1 MYGNLDFSFP
11 LFSITFS
18 IRDHDHKYAL
28 SIAFQTLM
36 NVLTIYTTVARKM
49 QIVQTS
55 WDHTTVL
62 VILDLLEMNT
72 SAMVRSSTAFLI

>member
-36 NVLTIYTTVARKM
+36 NVLTIY
-49 QIVQTS
+49 I
-55 WDHTTVL
+55 TVL
-62 VILDLLEMNT
+62 VILDLLEMDT
-72 SAMVRSSTAFLI
+72 SAMITYSTACLI

>member
-11 LFSITFS
+11 LFSISFS
-18 IRDHDHKYAL
+18 IRDHVHKYAL

-36 NVLTIYTTVARKM
+36 NVQTIYTTVARKM

>member
-18 IRDHDHKYAL
+18 IRDHDHEYAL

-36 NVLTIYTTVARKM
+36 NVLTIYTTVARTM
-49 QIVQTS
+49 QIVKTS

-62 VILDLLEMNT
+62 VILDLLEMVT
-72 SAMVRSSTAFLI
+72 SMVRSSTACLI

>member
-1 MYGNLDFSFP
+1 MYGDLDFSFP

-36 NVLTIYTTVARKM
+36 NVLTIYTTV
-49 QIVQTS
+49 
-55 WDHTTVL
+55 L
-62 VILDLLEMNT
+62 VILDLLEMDT
-72 SAMVRSSTAFLI
+72 SAMVRSSTACLI

>member
-1 MYGNLDFSFP
+1 MYGNLEFSLPLFP
-11 LFSITFS
+11 LSFS
-18 IRDHDHKYAL
+18 IRVHEHKFAL

-36 NVLTIYTTVARKM
+36 NVLAIHTTVARIM
-49 QIVQTS
+49 RIVQIS